1 MNQTLELDEGK
12 FWQYNF
18 VKLKEDQN
26 DWFNG
31 ENNDNVDGDKN
42 DLFNN
47 DNNDLFG
54 VVKPA
59 VDESDRFLGRIP
71 GKKARIKIIANGQGD
86 ETMEEPEVQ
95 IRFENKPEVKIR
107 FDDKPEVKIQLENK
121 QTNCVQKHQ
130 KIKGKKTK

>member
-1 MNQTLELDEGK
+1 MNQTLDEGK
-12 FWQYNF
+12 FWQYTF

-47 DNNDLFG
+47 ENNDLFG

-59 VDESDRFLGRIP
+59 IDESDRFLGRIP

-95 IRFENKPEVKIR
+95 IRFDNKPEVKIQ
-107 FDDKPEVKIQLENK
+107 FENK

-130 KIKGKKTK
+130 KIKGKENKIEIQFLSSFINF